1 MVSIQLKTHVGSDG
15 ILTLR
20 VPTEFRETEV
30 EALLVLQP
38 VAPDSLETPD
48 ESKGWPSGFFES
60 VAGSIQDETFQRW
73 PQGEYEVRE
82 AL

>member
-15 ILTLR
+15 VLTLR

-38 VAPDSLETPD
+38 VAPDTAETPA
-48 ESKGWPSGFFES
+48 ESEGWPSGFFEQ

-73 PQGEYEVRE
+73 PQGEYQARE
-82 AL
+82 GL